1 MMGWRRRWI
10 VTALCALAVPAT
22 ACAEASPDLG
32 KRLGECFALK
42 STGQD
47 RIDLMRWL
55 MVSWAASPRVQD
67 VVKVNPEARVE
78 TDKTMARL
86 VMRLLTVD
94 CVEQAK
100 PVLKAKD
107 QDGMRA
113 AFGAFGEIAS
123 AEIGGDKRVDDALGA
138 FGTLLDDKAL
148 EQLGK

>member
-1 MMGWRRRWI
+1 MKYWQRNGLL
-10 VTALCALAVPAT
+10 AGLCALVVPAT
-22 ACAEASPDLG
+22 ATAQTNPELG
-32 KRLGECFALK
+32 KHLGECFAAK

-67 VVKVNPEARVE
+67 VVKVSAAAQAE
-78 TDKTMARL
+78 TDKTMARI

-94 CVEQAK
+94 CVDQAR

-107 QDGMRA
+107 A
-113 AFGAFGEIAS
+113 AAMGLAFSAFGEIAS
-123 AEIGGDKRVDDALGA
+123 NEIGADKQVDAALSG
-138 FGTLLDDKAL
+138 FGKLLDDKAL